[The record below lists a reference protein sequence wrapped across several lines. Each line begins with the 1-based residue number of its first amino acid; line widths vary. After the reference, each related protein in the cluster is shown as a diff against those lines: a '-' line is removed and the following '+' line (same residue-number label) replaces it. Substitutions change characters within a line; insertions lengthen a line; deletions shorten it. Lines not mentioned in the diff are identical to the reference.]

1 MYRIKPKKGLKVINP
16 VTNRGI
22 SGDGIVVPKITT
34 YWKNRKSDGDV
45 VITKVTAK
53 KAQQKND
60 EKGK

>member
-16 VTNRGI
+16 ETLRGI
-22 SGDGIVVPKITT
+22 SSDGIVVPKITS

-45 VITKVTAK
+45 DITKVTTK